1 MFSHL
6 GWQDGTIRGALST
19 IKNSLVVTSLPYFW
33 TSGSYVILIV
43 IIQEYLDT
51 CAQSLLERPWSACN
65 PTLITLRCPQS
76 YTNQPANTL
85 VLKKDMFTH
94 YTCFQENITN
104 HTFTNTFGNLIFLSK
119 SKYTLDNTFDESLH
133 HFSFSF
139 ISFAFIVAL
148 LRDVHFILAHWG
160 MVQYQTQTE
169 LQWEWLSNYMQQHL
183 VIHTGRPALWQNHS
197 INAQMGY
204 SYKLYG
210 QQKEK

>member
-1 MFSHL
+1 MFSIFSMFSLIVLPSYSMFSHL

-104 HTFTNTFGNLIFLSK
+104 HTFTNTFGNLIFCQNQNILWT
-119 SKYTLDNTFDESLH
+119 TLLMKASI
-133 HFSFSF
+133 
-139 ISFAFIVAL
+139 ISVLVSSVLPL
-148 LRDVHFILAHWG
+148 LWPCWG
-160 MVQYQTQTE
+160 MYT
-169 LQWEWLSNYMQQHL
+169 S
-183 VIHTGRPALWQNHS
+183 S
-197 INAQMGY
+197 
-204 SYKLYG
+204 
-210 QQKEK
+210 